1 MYKLKIS
8 DDKTAIYMNPC
19 KRNGS
24 LFEQLRELGCFIERK
39 SDPETVTIPLS
50 SKTALALRHILVG
63 VPLEISNEFTK
74 KTLTEYANNPSHS
87 SYNIF
92 PSVVEGKAIIDAQD
106 LTLQKFSALRKA
118 LGSKEYYEVSADVFM
133 LSIQDAT
140 DVHSK
145 CSFLNTHHSIAPFNP
160 FMGLDT
166 IGNVAE
172 QLTSTSNTP
181 SNPYQKP
188 QEARVAPN
196 SRNATTSVLDYELE
210 PQNAPQ
216 RISLKSLEPF
226 TSFDGTL
233 ASLRWV
239 PLEAYEYIRKD
250 SEKTAKSNRGVSEHN
265 KKQTLAKNKKKL
277 KRSLAQRLSSMGMSN
292 AFDVLHLFPL
302 RYIDRSTPK
311 ILRQLT
317 QGEEATIL
325 ATVVST
331 TANHQKRYAQITFE
345 DMIQSKFTSL
355 FMNQTYLAHMYK
367 KGDQVMVTG
376 KVSSFNGRPTLNNAR
391 VDKLGGDRAIPMIP
405 VYPQSGKNEVSTWDM
420 YRLMEETLSRLGTKK
435 FEEPLSP
442 EIMAKYQIPSRT
454 DAYQNIH
461 FPVDNDEFKNSHR
474 RLVYEELFRL
484 QLMIQQQRQ
493 DITKSRGII
502 QNTTDTPTVDY
513 WVNSLPYELT
523 GAQKRAITDIKA
535 NMGAETP
542 MYRLVQGDVGAG
554 KTSICLW
561 TVLNSLDNGY
571 QSAVLAPTE
580 ILAEQLYNGLKEPVE
595 GLLSPRT
602 GEPLR
607 VEFLAG
613 KATKA
618 QAKKIREGLADGS
631 IDIAVGTHSL
641 LTEDT
646 TFKNLGTVVI
656 DEQHRFG
663 VEQRSVLRKERA
675 DGRTPDM
682 LLMTA
687 TPIPRSSTMVLYGDL
702 DLTILDELPPGRVPI
717 ETIWQRIDAQQAV
730 GDWTLEPWN
739 DIRNEVAKGHQAY
752 IVASLVEDNEKVAAQ
767 SVMDAYDK
775 LSTYVFPGMRL
786 GVVHGKQKRAERE
799 EIMTSFAKGEIDVLI
814 ATTVIE
820 VGVNVPNSTV
830 MVVLDPGRFGISQLH
845 QIRGRVGRSTFPSR
859 CWLVGDTKS
868 DEGEFRLNA
877 LVESTDGF
885 YLSEK
890 DLELRGEGTLF
901 STKQSGQSDLFLAK
915 IREHMNVL
923 EVARDDARELL
934 EKDPKLQS
942 LQGRIFS
949 SEMEDIFGDKE
960 IKS

>member
-1 MYKLKIS
+1 
-8 DDKTAIYMNPC
+8 MNPC
-19 KRNGS
+19 KKNS
-24 LFEQLRELGCFIERK
+24 SMSEKLRELGAFVERK
-39 SDPETVTIPLS
+39 SDPETMTIPLS
-50 SKTALALRHILVG
+50 SKNALALRHILVG

-74 KTLTEYANNPSHS
+74 NTLTEYANSEAYAPYHV
-87 SYNIF
+87 F
-92 PSVVEGKAIIDAQD
+92 PSVIEGKVIVDGQELA
-106 LTLQKFSALRKA
+106 LNKFSALRKA
-118 LGSKEYYEVSADVFM
+118 LNGKEYYEIYPDVFM
-133 LSIQDAT
+133 VTINEAKDLQ
-140 DVHSK
+140 SK
-145 CSFLNTHHSIAPFNP
+145 CHFLNVAPSAMPFDPFAGMESVLNNEKHSN
-160 FMGLDT
+160 DT
-166 IGNVAE
+166 SRDFSHMHQE
-172 QLTSTSNTP
+172 
-181 SNPYQKP
+181 P
-188 QEARVAPN
+188 QEPRVAPKH
-196 SRNATTSVLDYELE
+196 SSMTTSAVEYEVE

-216 RISLKSLEPF
+216 RISLKNLEPF
-226 TSFDGTL
+226 SGFDGTL

-239 PLEAYEYIRKD
+239 PLEAYEYVRKD
-250 SEKTAKSNRGVSEHN
+250 SEKTAKANRAVSDYN
-265 KKQTLAKNKKKL
+265 KNQTNSKKKKKL
-277 KRSLAQRLSSMGMSN
+277 KRSLAQRLSSMGMRT

-302 RYIDRSTPK
+302 RYIDRSSPK
-311 ILRQLT
+311 LLRQLA

-325 ATVVST
+325 ATVLST

-345 DMIQSKFTSL
+345 DMIQSRFTSL
-355 FMNQTYLAHMYK
+355 FMNQAYLANMYK

-391 VDKLGGDRAIPMIP
+391 IDKLGGDRAIPMIP

-420 YRLMEETLSRLGTKK
+420 YRLMEETLSRLGDKK
-435 FEEPLSP
+435 FQEPLDN
-442 EIMAKYQIPSRT
+442 ETMQKYQIPSRT
-454 DAYQNIH
+454 EAYQNIH
-461 FPVDNDEFKNSHR
+461 FPIDNEEFKNSHR

-484 QLMIQQQRQ
+484 QLMIQQQRN
-493 DITKSRGII
+493 DITKSRGIS
-502 QNTTDTPTVDY
+502 QNAEYTPTVDY
-513 WVNSLPYELT
+513 WISNLPYELT
-523 GAQKRAITDIKA
+523 GAQKRAIADIKE
-535 NMGAETP
+535 NMSAETP

-580 ILAEQLYNGLKEPVE
+580 ILAEQLYNGLKEPVA
-595 GLLSPRT
+595 GLKSPRT
-602 GEPLR
+602 GDPLR
-607 VEFLAG
+607 IEFLAG
-613 KATKA
+613 KATKS
-618 QAKKIREGLADGS
+618 QARKIREGLADGS

-641 LTEDT
+641 LTDDT
-646 TFKNLGTVVI
+646 SFSNLGTVVI

-663 VEQRSVLRKERA
+663 VEQRSVLRRERA

-702 DLTILDELPPGRVPI
+702 DLTILDELPPGRIPI
-717 ETIWQRIDAQQAV
+717 ETIWQRVDAQQAV

-775 LSTYVFPGMRL
+775 LSTYVFPGMRM
-786 GVVHGKQKRAERE
+786 GVVHGKQKRSERE
-799 EIMTSFAKGEIDVLI
+799 EIMESFAKGEIDVII

-915 IREHMNVL
+915 IREHMKVL
-923 EVARDDARELL
+923 EVARDDARNLL
-934 EKDPKLQS
+934 EKDPELKS
-942 LQGRIFS
+942 NQGKIFS

>member
-1 MYKLKIS
+1 MF
-8 DDKTAIYMNPC
+8 DK
-19 KRNGS
+19 
-24 LFEQLRELGCFIERK
+24 LRELGSFVERK

-50 SKTALALRHILVG
+50 SKNALALRHILVG

-74 KTLTEYANNPSHS
+74 STLTEYANDQSHQ
-87 SYNIF
+87 SYHIF
-92 PSVVEGKAIIDAQD
+92 PSVIEGKAILDAQD
-106 LTLQKFSALRKA
+106 LTLNKFSALRKA
-118 LGSKEYYEVSADVFM
+118 LSGKDYYELSPDVFM
-133 LSIQDAT
+133 VSTADAQD
-140 DVHSK
+140 VQNK
-145 CSFLNTHHSIAPFNP
+145 CSFLNVHRSIAPFNP
-160 FMGLDT
+160 FAGLAIDV
-166 IGNVAE
+166 NE
-172 QLTSTSNTP
+172 QKTVTAPVVTSQNP
-181 SNPYQKP
+181 SQKP
-188 QEARVAPN
+188 QEARRAPN
-196 SRNATTSVLDYELE
+196 NANMTTSLLGYEIE
-210 PQNAPQ
+210 PENAPQ
-216 RISLKSLEPF
+216 RIALKSLEPF
-226 TSFDGTL
+226 TGFDGTL

-250 SEKTAKSNRGVSEHN
+250 SEKTAKANRGVSDYN
-265 KKQTLAKNKKKL
+265 KKQTEAKKKKKL
-277 KRSLAQRLSSMGMSN
+277 KRSLAQRLSSMGMRN
-292 AFDVLHLFPL
+292 AFDILHLFPL
-302 RYIDRSTPK
+302 RYIDRSSPK
-311 ILRQLT
+311 LLRQLN

-345 DMIQSKFTSL
+345 DMINSRFTSL

-420 YRLMEETLSRLGTKK
+420 YRLMEETLSRLGDKK
-435 FEEPLSP
+435 FQEPLDDAT
-442 EIMAKYQIPSRT
+442 MTKYQIPSRT
-454 DAYQNIH
+454 EAYQNIH

-484 QLMIQQQRQ
+484 QLMIQQQRN
-493 DITKSRGII
+493 DVTKSRGIA
-502 QNTTDTPTVDY
+502 QNAEHTPTVDY
-513 WVNSLPYELT
+513 WVKSLPYELT
-523 GAQKRAITDIKA
+523 GAQKRAISSIKE
-535 NMGAETP
+535 NMSAETP

-561 TVLNSLDNGY
+561 AVLNSLDNGY

-580 ILAEQLYNGLKEPVE
+580 ILAEQLYNGLKDPVE
-595 GLLSPRT
+595 GLTSPRT

-618 QAKKIREGLADGS
+618 QAKKIREGLSDGS

-641 LTEDT
+641 LTEET
-646 TFKNLGTVVI
+646 TFNNLGTVVI

-663 VEQRSVLRKERA
+663 VEQRSVLRRERA

-717 ETIWQRIDAQQAV
+717 ETIWQRVDAQQAV

-775 LSTYVFPGMRL
+775 LSTFVFPGLRM

-799 EIMTSFAKGEIDVLI
+799 EIMNSFAKGEIDVII

-845 QIRGRVGRSTFPSR
+845 QIRGRVGRSIFPSR

-923 EVARDDARELL
+923 EVARDDARALL
-934 EKDPKLQS
+934 ENDPELKS
-942 LQGRIFS
+942 VQGRIFA